1 MRVSINQRTLPA
13 TLYGVIWRQSALL
26 QGVVIAL
33 GLALPPLS
41 VLPLD
46 IQRRIIDDAIP
57 ALDGDLL
64 LMLSVAFA
72 GAVFL
77 AALLKFAI
85 YYLRGLIEA
94 RVTRYLRLLVLD
106 AQRRR
111 RGGAARAA
119 VGPVSSIVAEEAFP
133 LGGFAAEAV
142 NTPLIE
148 GAQLVGVAGFM
159 LYVEPWLASV
169 GIGVMALQGIVVPV
183 VQQHVNRMARR
194 RVNAIRRANAD
205 MIAATEG
212 RPGVHFHDSL
222 RETRLDYRLRLRMN
236 VLKAGM
242 KAFLKLTDNLAVIV
256 VLGVGGAMVIAGE
269 TTVGVIVA
277 FLAGFKRVHEPW
289 DALINFYRTFADAHI
304 KYRLIL
310 SAMGGAIAV
319 EPDAAPGPAIAVH
332 LP

>member
-1 MRVSINQRTLPA
+1 MRASFNRRELPA
-13 TLYGVIWRQSALL
+13 TLYGVIWRQTAVL

-57 ALDGDLL
+57 AMDGDLL

-72 GAVFL
+72 GAALL

-106 AQRRR
+106 AQRHR
-111 RGGAARAA
+111 RGLPARAA

-148 GAQLVGVAGFM
+148 GASLLGVAGFM
-159 LYVEPWLASV
+159 LYVEPWLASI
-169 GIGVMALQGIVVPV
+169 GIGVMALQGIVVPA
-183 VQQHVNRMARR
+183 VQQRVNRMARR

-205 MIAATEG
+205 MIAATDG
-212 RPGVHFHDSL
+212 QRGAHFHDAL
-222 RETRLDYRLRLRMN
+222 RETRLAYRLRLRMN
-236 VLKAGM
+236 VLKAAM
-242 KAFLKLTDNLAVIV
+242 KAFLKLTDNLAIIV

-269 TTVGVIVA
+269 TTLGVIVA
-277 FLAGFKRVHEPW
+277 FLAGFKRVREPW
-289 DALINFYRTFADAHI
+289 DALIDFYRTFADAHI

-310 SAMGGAIAV
+310 SAMGSAIAV
-319 EPDAAPGPAIAVH
+319 EPDAPPGPALAVR